1 MRDEGIK
8 DREILFMAGPE
19 SGQGQAVCLYE
30 SEKLTE
36 ALENWLVTPAAFGN
50 LSPEVFANR
59 ITIRSDQGV
68 PEDW

>member
-1 MRDEGIK
+1 
-8 DREILFMAGPE
+8 MAGPE
-19 SGQGQAVCLYE
+19 SGQGHAVCLYE

-36 ALENWLVTPAAFGN
+36 ALENWLVTAAAFGN
-50 LSPEVFANR
+50 LSLEMFANR

>member
-30 SEKLTE
+30 SETLTE
-36 ALENWLVTPAAFGN
+36 ALENWLVTPAGFGN
-50 LSPEVFANR
+50 LSLEMFANR
-59 ITIRSDQGV
+59 ITIWSDQGA